1 MAKSYY
7 SLDEACEKLS
17 LTETQIKDL
26 VRGGKLR
33 EFRDGGK
40 VNYRVD
46 EVDKLA
52 SRAGLRRAPT
62 DAAGGSG
69 ELVLEPAEES
79 GVDLEA
85 VSASS
90 GIDLT
95 ASGSDVI
102 SLAETDL
109 DDTAI
114 GEEKRDKKD
123 DTVVTSVGVSVFEDD
138 DTEVDKADP
147 VAETVVSEGGLGIE
161 GVGSGSGLLDLTRE
175 SDDTS
180 LGAEL
185 LDEIYPGEPGEMSDM
200 GEATRAGLEEVVP
213 TASIEEPAE
222 TTEATGAG
230 PVAVVTRLE
239 YGPDAVS
246 TALTGLMGVAVLVM
260 CVAGLSVAA
269 VIRGAVPSLLD
280 VLYPKLWIFGAGS
293 AGAAL
298 IAGLVGFFLGK
309 RSE

>member
-46 EVDKLA
+46 DVDKLVSA
-52 SRAGLRRAPT
+52 SGLDRGPG
-62 DAAGGSG
+62 DSAGGSG
-69 ELVLEPAEES
+69 GLVLEPAEES
-79 GVDLEA
+79 GVDLE
-85 VSASS
+85 SASAGS

-114 GEEKRDKKD
+114 SEEKKDKKD

-138 DTEVDKADP
+138 DTGVDKADP

-200 GEATRAGLEEVVP
+200 GEATRAGLDEVVP
-213 TASIEEPAE
+213 AAAVEEVAE
-222 TTEATGAG
+222 TAEATAAA

-280 VLYPKLWIFGAGS
+280 ILYPKLWIFGAGS

-298 IAGLVGFFLGK
+298 IAGLIGFFLGK
-309 RSE
+309 RSG